1 MSTSDTVEGTIFD
14 IRDTKIPGQSIV
26 IVKCDELTYDLVQHR
41 TEQVEMIKG
50 EYEGIKVS
58 RKAIRFKDIEETVVD
73 EETGEKTTKT
83 VNCKGVYVRCV

>member
-1 MSTSDTVEGTIFD
+1 M
-14 IRDTKIPGQSIV
+14 

-83 VNCKGVYVRCV
+83 VTVKAFM